1 VTDWTALC
9 TELETTWHRE
19 IPLAAAMG
27 VAVESYDGKTLT
39 VRAPFTPNRNV
50 SGTAFA
56 GSLFS
61 SCVLT
66 GWGATWLALRERGLV
81 GAIVAADGNIRY
93 RRALRSDLICRCT
106 PDPEA
111 VRSALAQFAAEGRA
125 SLDLVCTINNE
136 EREAVI
142 FTGKYVVRA
151 PQA

>member
-39 VRAPFTPNRNV
+39 VRAPFSPNRNV

-93 RRALRSDLICRCT
+93 RRALRSDLVCRCT

-125 SLDLVCTINNE
+125 NLDLVCTINNE
-136 EREAVI
+136 EREAVS
-142 FTGKYVVRA
+142 FAGKYAVRA